1 MHAGTQMTWSW
12 KMPSTQQFL
21 PWRKGKFLFIPAKP
35 HSYYVLSYTS
45 FFEALIPW
53 FDVTGLKVKYRG
65 KILRLVSLMRS
76 VFSSMLLCWSS
87 YCTFCWVLWLCAW
100 IFTTSRVKNACHS
113 TEFFSEGYGAL
124 VLIPIVLFAEFWH
137 QLKWRTTSLKSS
149 KFARLFLPINCSDV
163 KWMYFFALCKED
175 GKSNFFAITVAHN
188 TRTVSCMCEES
199 CWPQRGKENILKL
212 LVTFVIKSSHK

>member
-1 MHAGTQMTWSW
+1 MWQV
-12 KMPSTQQFL
+12 
-21 PWRKGKFLFIPAKP
+21 WRSNIGEKYWDWY
-35 HSYYVLSYTS
+35 HWW
-45 FFEALIPW
+45 EACFQVCSCADHP
-53 FDVTGLKVKYRG
+53 T
-65 KILRLVSLMRS
+65 
-76 VFSSMLLCWSS
+76 
-87 YCTFCWVLWLCAW
+87 CTFCWVLWLCAW

-188 TRTVSCMCEES
+188 TRTVLCMCKES

-212 LVTFVIKSSHK
+212 LVTSDIKSSHK